1 MQEDNRKAW
10 PFKGQALGAGLLLRE
25 KLAVFVILFIL
36 ATIASLSYHS
46 KQNRIAKTKRC
57 ITVHCV
63 GAIDRAKSVELPL
76 GAQVADLLAKVALS
90 RDADVNKLQLQV
102 KLENEQ
108 VFVVPKR
115 GVLSLYVTGAVRES
129 GVICVPEGLKYNQLK
144 DYIAFT
150 DDADLASLRRKRRL
164 LREGEM
170 VQIGK
175 RSELVARK

>member
-1 MQEDNRKAW
+1 MQEDKANAW
-10 PFKGQALGAGLLLRE
+10 PFKGQASEAGLILRE

-36 ATIASLSYHS
+36 ATIASLSFLS
-46 KQNRIAKTKRC
+46 KQNRIAKTKSF

-63 GAIDRAKSVELPL
+63 GAIDRAKSVELPV

-90 RDADVNKLQLQV
+90 QDADVTKLQLET

-108 VFVVPKR
+108 VFVMPKR

-129 GVICVPEGLKYNQLK
+129 GVIYVPEGLKYSQLK
-144 DYIAFT
+144 DYVAFA
-150 DDADLASLRRKRRL
+150 DDADLTSLRRRRRL